1 MMSITLCI
9 IQGLLNR
16 NRGWGGSPFGAVF
29 NRLLCL
35 LIPTGCLFYIDTPIW
50 QILLVLPFAYLGIS
64 VGHGRFFTLS
74 RGPYPL
80 REDNFPALLPCMLR
94 IRRDN
99 WLFDASALSVT
110 GLCFVVPFAILY
122 PAIPALILVVSG
134 ILKTFAYE
142 IALLYNFD
150 RTDDHIK
157 EAELMAGVIY
167 GIGFT
172 SVLWIPSLL

>member
-1 MMSITLCI
+1 MMCVTLCI
-9 IQGLLNR
+9 LQGLLNR
-16 NRGWGGSPFGAVF
+16 NRGWGGSPFGAVV

-35 LIPTGCLFYIDTPIW
+35 VLPVGCLIAIHTPVL
-50 QILLVLPFAYLGIS
+50 QIFLILPFAYLGIS
-64 VGHGRFFTLS
+64 VGHGRFFTLG

-80 REDNFPALLPCMLR
+80 REDNFPAFLPKILK
-94 IRRDN
+94 IRRDS
-99 WLFDASALSVT
+99 WMYDALALSIT
-110 GLCFVVPFAILY
+110 GLCFVVPFAVLY

-157 EAELMAGVIY
+157 EAELMAGFIY

-172 SVLWIPSLL
+172 SVIWIPKLL

>member
-16 NRGWGGSPFGAVF
+16 NRGWGGSPFGAVL

-35 LIPTGCLFYIDTPIW
+35 VIPVLCLLYIHTPLVE
-50 QILLVLPFAYLGIS
+50 ILLVLPVAYLGIS
-64 VGHGRFFTLS
+64 VGHGRFFTLG

-80 REDNFPALLPCMLR
+80 REDNFPALLPRLLR
-94 IRRDN
+94 IPRDH
-99 WLFDASALSVT
+99 WLYDASALSVT
-110 GLCFVVPFAILY
+110 GLCFVAPFAILY

-134 ILKTFAYE
+134 VLKTFAYE

-172 SVLWIPSLL
+172 SVIWIPKLL